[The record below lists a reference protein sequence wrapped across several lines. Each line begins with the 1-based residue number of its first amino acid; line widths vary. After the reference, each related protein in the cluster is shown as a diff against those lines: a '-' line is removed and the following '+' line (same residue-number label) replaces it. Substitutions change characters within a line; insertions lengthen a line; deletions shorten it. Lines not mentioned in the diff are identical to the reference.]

1 MKEETISSMF
11 EKYENGETSL
21 EEEQALFSK
30 THENE
35 SEVNALAGFLK
46 RNQIKTPDHFNKDLW
61 KSFDKKTS
69 KNSRF
74 RIGVFSAAASIL
86 LLFSMYFWNIS
97 KKEMTYNEKVALL
110 NEAKSMFENISQ
122 KELDQNIIL
131 ETDMVIV
138 YTSNK

>member
-11 EKYENGETSL
+11 EKYKNGETSL
-21 EEEQALFSK
+21 REEQALFSK
-30 THENE
+30 THEKE
-35 SEVNALAGFLK
+35 SEVNALAGFVK

-86 LLFSMYFWNIS
+86 LLCSLYFWNIS
-97 KKEMTYNEKVALL
+97 KNEMSYSEKVAVL
-110 NEAKSMFENISQ
+110 NEAKSMFAKSSE
-122 KELDQNIIL
+122 KEINETIIL
-131 ETDMVIV
+131 ETDLIIV